1 MLQASGRNYRPRRA
15 YDGAEGLETMRQS
28 RPDVLLLDLIMP
40 GMDGFQVLAAM
51 RQDPALTEVP
61 VVLLTATSSKEDRLS
76 EGQIVIGRVDGFRIT
91 EVLRCLE
98 AIILAVEPHYDDR
111 EILEH
116 APEPNVLRSLSPD
129 NLLFG

>member
-1 MLQASGRNYRPRRA
+1 M
-15 YDGAEGLETMRQS
+15 
-28 RPDVLLLDLIMP
+28 V
-40 GMDGFQVLAAM
+40 
-51 RQDPALTEVP
+51 
-61 VVLLTATSSKEDRLS
+61 
-76 EGQIVIGRVDGFRIT
+76 FRIT

-98 AIILAVEPHYDDR
+98 AIIPAVEPHYDDR